1 MIRFHR
7 SSELPMV
14 SVDFERFLGS
24 PHLTQSATTFLGSP
38 IIREYTHS
46 RPRPPSGSIP
56 KFMVFLERPC
66 SRFRSPLSLKLP
78 CLPSSLLPFV
88 VFFIL
93 LLLLRRGALGDK
105 MKRSRGTDADGREDR
120 SLIKHDC
127 DHRKEESPSQSVDR
141 DRPASPPFVVYHLFL
156 PKMIFHQL

>member
-1 MIRFHR
+1 MIRFIR
-7 SSELPMV
+7 ASPRPPMV
-14 SVDFERFLGS
+14 LLISNAS
-24 PHLTQSATTFLGSP
+24 PVRSATTFLGSP
-38 IIREYTHS
+38 IIRDLS
-46 RPRPPSGSIP
+46 LSSPSGSIP

-78 CLPSSLLPFV
+78 CLPSSLLPSV

-105 MKRSRGTDADGREDR
+105 MKRSRGTDADGRKDR

-127 DHRKEESPSQSVDR
+127 DHRKEESPSQSTDP
-141 DRPASPPFVVYHLFL
+141 PARFPSPRCLSSLSTKDDL
-156 PKMIFHQL
+156 PPIIKK